1 MIWVLVIIIVVV
13 IYNAE
18 KMPSLMN
25 KIKSE
30 VPHTV
35 EVVKKA
41 SKDIKE
47 KAQAAHTEKKDV
59 SQPVVKED
67 KAKEKK

>member
-47 KAQAAHTEKKDV
+47 KAQAAHTEKKN
-59 SQPVVKED
+59 SSA
-67 KAKEKK
+67 AKNEKDNAENK

>member
-1 MIWVLVIIIVVV
+1 MIWVLVIIIIFV

-18 KMPSLMN
+18 KLPGLMN

-47 KAQAAHTEKKDV
+47 KAQSSHNGKKGD
-59 SQPVVKED
+59 SQTS
-67 KAKEKK
+67 AKEEKTKE